1 MKITKVMAASR
12 KEMLLQDRA
21 TYDAEMNKYKSQIDK
36 AEEEYDM
43 ALWDQQKA
51 LEKQVSDMIGP
62 TSLELRIKADPYSSF
77 RAGGWAIDVEAN
89 QNERKFSDDSAL
101 SWNWEIKIDNNGQ
114 IVKDSGSWSGLKAI
128 TPEQMSD
135 LEESVRILK
144 LLNSTDWDV
153 ILHSPLAKYSDF
165 VSKDVQQEYQQ
176 RRKIRP
182 DFEKEIQKAELEEAV
197 GTNTA
202 FELTQD
208 QYYRGSISILLT
220 GLTEK
225 FLKGYIFPTDWVNRY
240 TKQEIIDKSYGERRT
255 SINNLKETTDG
266 YVTHEVRE

>member
-12 KEMLLQDRA
+12 KEDLLNQRKQ
-21 TYDAEMNKYKSQIDK
+21 YDDEMNQYKARVDE
-36 AEEEYDM
+36 AEAEYDET
-43 ALWDQQKA
+43 LWNQQKN
-51 LEKQVSDMIGP
+51 LEKQISDMIGS
-62 TSLELRIKADPYSSF
+62 TSLELNIQADPYRSF
-77 RAGGWAIDVEAN
+77 RAKGWAIRVEAN
-89 QNERKFSDDSAL
+89 ERTKFENNVAL
-101 SWNWEIKIDNNGQ
+101 SWHWSIELNSEGE
-114 IVKDSGSWSGLKAI
+114 IVKDSGSWSGLKAT
-128 TPEQMSD
+128 TPEQIAD

-165 VSKDVQQEYQQ
+165 VTEELTQPYSE
-176 RRKIRP
+176 RKKNRP
-182 DFEKEIQKAELEEAV
+182 NFEADIQKAELEEAV
-197 GTNTA
+197 GANTA

-208 QYYRGSISILLT
+208 QYYRGSVSILLT

-255 SINNLKETTDG
+255 SINNLEESSSG

>member
-12 KEMLLQDRA
+12 REMLLQDRE
-21 TYDAEMNKYKSQIDK
+21 TYDAEMNKYKDQIDR
-36 AEEEYDM
+36 AEEEYDNV
-43 ALWDQQKA
+43 LWEQQKA
-51 LEKQVSDMIGP
+51 LEKQISDMIGS
-62 TSLELRIKADPYSSF
+62 TSLELNIKADPYSSF
-77 RAGGWAIDVEAN
+77 RSKGWSIRIEAN
-89 QNERKFSDDSAL
+89 QNQRKFSDDSAL
-101 SWNWEIKIDNNGQ
+101 SWNWEVKLNTQGEV
-114 IVKDSGSWSGLKAI
+114 VKDSGSWSGLNAV
-128 TPEQMSD
+128 TPAQMDD
-135 LEESVRILK
+135 LEESVRVLR
-144 LLNSTDWDV
+144 LLNSTDWNV
-153 ILHSPLAKYSDF
+153 ILHSPMVQYSDF
-165 VSKDVQQEYQQ
+165 VSKDIQQEYQQ

-208 QYYRGSISILLT
+208 QYYRGSVSILLT

-225 FLKGYIFPTDWVNRY
+225 FLKGYIFPTDWVSRY

-255 SINNLKETTDG
+255 SINNLKESSSG